1 MLRTRD
7 DSACCDAVRQLIPT
21 GIAALGAD
29 LATHGGTHQ
38 VPNRLA
44 GDEVHIGREAHKRA
58 HRCLCSLGPA
68 RPPRRGGFR
77 GGSGEGRGGLPAHLL
92 AVGRASKPVV
102 SQAVHLITQHNGAI
116 RIDELCR
123 RLGYSR
129 RYLGICLHPGVQAL
143 LGPCSTAYL
152 SARNE
157 FGDLFYGA

>member
-1 MLRTRD
+1 MGGRTRSPIGSPVTKYTSAEKLTRGHTD
-7 DSACCDAVRQLIPT
+7 VSAHSDLRDRLDAADSVEDRVKAVE
-21 GIAALGAD
+21 D
-29 LATHGGTHQ
+29 
-38 VPNRLA
+38 
-44 GDEVHIGREAHKRA
+44 
-58 HRCLCSLGPA
+58 SL
-68 RPPRRGGFR
+68 
-77 GGSGEGRGGLPAHLL
+77 LTLL